1 MPKENSLDHLVRQL
15 TRSPGSSTAGGN
27 PAHSSRIQ
35 KYMLE
40 RSENQDAHVS
50 YQEEQILLNLIRTGD
65 LEALQESSA
74 KGSPEDLQRL
84 GRMSDSPLK
93 QLEYACCSFV
103 TLATR
108 AAVEGGLDADTAYSI
123 SDVYLQRLAKCQTPA
138 HILSLLE
145 EAKFGFARA
154 VHGARQEKTRIS
166 YLEQAKNYIATHLN
180 REFTLKDMAREIGV
194 NPSYL
199 SRKFKEY
206 ESMGIAE
213 YTRRSR
219 VQAAR
224 NMLKYSDADISA
236 IAQYLCFHSQSYFG
250 AVFREYTGLSPGRYR
265 EREKVTD
272 FSAGNNI

>member
-123 SDVYLQRLAKCQTPA
+123 SDVYLQRLAKCQTPGPYP
-138 HILSLLE
+138 E
-145 EAKFGFARA
+145 
-154 VHGARQEKTRIS
+154 
-166 YLEQAKNYIATHLN
+166 
-180 REFTLKDMAREIGV
+180 
-194 NPSYL
+194 P
-199 SRKFKEY
+199 
-206 ESMGIAE
+206 
-213 YTRRSR
+213 
-219 VQAAR
+219 
-224 NMLKYSDADISA
+224 
-236 IAQYLCFHSQSYFG
+236 
-250 AVFREYTGLSPGRYR
+250 PGRGQVR
-265 EREKVTD
+265 LRQSRPRRPPGKDPDFLPGAGQKLHRHPSEPGVHPERHGK
-272 FSAGNNI
+272 GNRRQPLLPLPEIQGI

>member
-1 MPKENSLDHLVRQL
+1 MPKENNLDYFVQQL
-15 TRSPGSSTAGGN
+15 TRRPEAPFAAGN

-40 RSENQDAHVS
+40 RSENQDAHIS
-50 YQEEQILLNLIRTGD
+50 YQEEQSLLNLIRTGN
-65 LEALQESSA
+65 LEALQES

-123 SDVYLQRLAKCQTPA
+123 SDVYLQRLAKCQTAA

-145 EAKFGFARA
+145 EVKFGFARA
-154 VHGARQEKTRIS
+154 VRGARQEKTRIS

-180 REFTLKDMAREIGV
+180 REFALKDMAKEIGI

-213 YTRRSR
+213 YTRRQR

-250 AVFREYTGLSPGRYR
+250 AVFREYTGLSPGKYR
-265 EREKVTD
+265 EQEKVTD
-272 FSAGNNI
+272 FSAGK

>member
-1 MPKENSLDHLVRQL
+1 MPKENDLNRLIRQL
-15 TRSPGSSTAGGN
+15 IRRPDNSFATDN

-35 KYMLE
+35 KYMME

-50 YQEEQILLNLIRTGD
+50 YQEEQILLNQIRTGN

-74 KGSPEDLQRL
+74 KGSPDDLHRL

-108 AAVEGGLDADTAYSI
+108 AAVEGGLNADTAYSI
-123 SDVYLQRLAKCQTPA
+123 SDVYLQRLAKCQTA
-138 HILSLLE
+138 GQILSLLE

-154 VHGARQEKTRIS
+154 VRGARQEKTRIS

-180 REFTLKDMAREIGV
+180 REFALKDMADEIGIS
-194 NPSYL
+194 PSYL

-219 VQAAR
+219 IQAAR

-250 AVFREYTGLSPGRYR
+250 AVFREYTGLSPGKYR

-272 FSAGNNI
+272 FSAEK